1 MRKILGGILGSAI
14 LLASGFVWCSFGS
27 IAAPL
32 TPIYGDAN
40 EDREVNMGDVVFIE
54 RIILGLEEPTS
65 GADANINGQV
75 DMGDVVWV
83 ERQVLGLSPV
93 YGDSNG
99 DLKITLEDVVNVEQ
113 HILFSEIYDP
123 RSDSNRDGK
132 VSMADVV
139 TIERMLLEE

>member
-1 MRKILGGILGSAI
+1 
-14 LLASGFVWCSFGS
+14 
-27 IAAPL
+27 
-32 TPIYGDAN
+32 
-40 EDREVNMGDVVFIE
+40 MGDVVFIE